1 MCSVWRTE
9 VAEDVREAAAIGV
22 AMAVVGASFGAV
34 AEAKGISL
42 LLIMAMS
49 LLVFAG
55 SAQFLAVGVMAAG
68 GAPIAAVLGGLLVNA
83 RHLPYGL
90 AVGDVVG
97 RSWPRRL
104 LGTHLMVDQAVATAT
119 SHADP
124 RRARRAYWLV
134 GGTLFVLWNVG
145 TLLGA
150 LAGSVVPDP
159 DRLGVDAAF
168 PAALLA
174 MILPALR
181 AAEDARRVV
190 LLGSLLALLATPWL
204 PPGLPVLIAL
214 FGLAV
219 AARSAG
225 AGA

>member
-1 MCSVWRTE
+1 MRSVWRTE

-34 AEAKGISL
+34 AEAKGVSL

-90 AVGDVVG
+90 AVGDAVG

-119 SHADP
+119 SRTDP
-124 RRARRAYWLV
+124 KRARRAYWLV

-150 LAGSVVPDP
+150 VAGGAVPDP

-181 AAEDARRVV
+181 AAGDARRVA
-190 LLGSLLALLATPWL
+190 LLGSVLALLATPWL

-219 AARSAG
+219 AGRPARAG
-225 AGA
+225 A